1 MSNIEDNYKKTLD
14 GLKDKINAQLEAYF
28 NFKLNECDDTRIKDI
43 IIKLRDFTL
52 NGGKRLRPILMI
64 MGYNMFSGQDER
76 IIKASIS
83 IELAQSFLLIH
94 DDIMDQSDMRRGKPS
109 FHKAVEG
116 SLDGNDAT
124 RIAENLAISAG
135 DLIDTFSHEA
145 LLRSG
150 FELENLLDADF
161 EFSRIIEDTGKG
173 QILDIYSSIENL
185 YSEERL
191 TKLHFLK
198 TARYTVQGPLLM
210 GAYLSGNKKYIQ
222 EIKDFGK
229 YAGIAFQLYDD
240 MLGIFGVEEKTGKP
254 VKGDVN
260 EGKKTLLIIKAY
272 ENSGKEDREF
282 IESCLKCGDVS
293 DSDFN
298 RLRELIKSTGS
309 YDYTKQKIDEYNNI
323 ARSALEKIDGDK
335 EVIKML
341 DFLLEYLIKR
351 EN

>member
-1 MSNIEDNYKKTLD
+1 LNNIEDYKKALD
-14 GLKDKINAQLEAYF
+14 GFKDKINMQLESYF
-28 NFKLNECDDTRIKDI
+28 KFKLNECDDMRIKDTI
-43 IIKLRDFTL
+43 TRLRDFTM

-64 MGYNMFSGQDER
+64 MGYSMFAEPDER

-83 IELAQSFLLIH
+83 IEMAQSFLLIH

-109 FHKAVEG
+109 FHKGIEKI
-116 SLDGNDAT
+116 LDGNDAK

-150 FELENLLDADF
+150 FGLENLLDADF
-161 EFSRIIEDTGKG
+161 EFSKIIEDTGKG

-198 TARYTVQGPLLM
+198 TARYTIQGPLLM

-229 YAGIAFQLYDD
+229 YAGISFQLYDD
-240 MLGIFGVEEKTGKP
+240 LLGIFGEEEKTGKSI
-254 VKGDVN
+254 KGDVN

-272 ENSGKEDREF
+272 ENSEKEDRDF
-282 IESCLKCGDVS
+282 IEKCLKNGNIG

-298 RLRELIKSTGS
+298 KLRELIKSTGS
-309 YDYTKQKIDEYNNI
+309 YEYTKQKINEYNEKARYALAKIGGNKDI
-323 ARSALEKIDGDK
+323 A
-335 EVIKML
+335 KML

>member
-1 MSNIEDNYKKTLD
+1 MNNIEDYKKTLD
-14 GLKDKINAQLEAYF
+14 ELKDKINMQLESYF
-28 NFKLNECDDTRIKDI
+28 NFKLKECDDMRIKDTI
-43 IIKLRDFTL
+43 TRLRDFTM

-64 MGYNMFSGQDER
+64 MGYSMFAEPDER

-83 IELAQSFLLIH
+83 IEMAQSFLLIH
-94 DDIMDQSDMRRGKPS
+94 DDIMDQSDIRRGKPS
-109 FHKAVEG
+109 FHRGIEKV
-116 SLDGNDAT
+116 LDGNDAK

-150 FELENLLDADF
+150 FGLENLLDADF

-198 TARYTVQGPLLM
+198 TARYTIQGPLLM

-229 YAGIAFQLYDD
+229 YAGISFQLYDD
-240 MLGIFGVEEKTGKP
+240 FLGIFGEEEKTGKSI
-254 VKGDVN
+254 KGDVN

-272 ENSGKEDREF
+272 ENSGKEDRDF
-282 IESCLKCGDVS
+282 IEKCLKNGNIG

-298 RLRELIKSTGS
+298 KLRELIKSTGS
-309 YDYTKQKIDEYNNI
+309 YEYTQQRISEYNEKARYALSKIGGNKDI
-323 ARSALEKIDGDK
+323 A
-335 EVIKML
+335 KML